1 MQDKTIQPSALPLEV
16 DSAGQ
21 PRNLAEGSE
30 ACRHS
35 QAASALRLGCRG
47 QPARA
52 LQSARDRL
60 ASMPHSSL
68 VNRPPSRP
76 SSVHARADAQ
86 TVPALITNMQAGA
99 RGQQLAYLG
108 PLCPAGRTWAAERR
122 RCSCL
127 WRCLS
132 HPGCWHR
139 SAWWRH
145 LRCPPGWRPVSSLQ
159 ARCPGVCRCHWGSA
173 PAGLGCLGTCRQGSG
188 CLQFAGGASD
198 PLLLEGLLGLPGLK
212 SQPQGGAAEAIPA
225 ACTSCNIGG
234 SRPLH
239 ERCC

>member
-1 MQDKTIQPSALPLEV
+1 MSPQQGCLSA
-16 DSAGQ
+16 ST
-21 PRNLAEGSE
+21 
-30 ACRHS
+30 
-35 QAASALRLGCRG
+35 RL
-47 QPARA
+47 QRA
-52 LQSARDRL
+52 TCTC
-60 ASMPHSSL
+60 SS
-68 VNRPPSRP
+68 VCQRP
-76 SSVHARADAQ
+76 SCIHAAQ
-86 TVPALITNMQAGA
+86 LSGEQSTQQAILGPRRGRCSDGPRIDHQYA
-99 RGQQLAYLG
+99 GGRRGQQLAYLG

-159 ARCPGVCRCHWGSA
+159 GRCPGVCRCHWGSA

-188 CLQFAGGASD
+188 CLQIAGGASD
-198 PLLLEGLLGLPGLK
+198 PLLQEGLLGLPGLK

-225 ACTSCNIGG
+225 ACTACNIGG
-234 SRPLH
+234 SKPQH